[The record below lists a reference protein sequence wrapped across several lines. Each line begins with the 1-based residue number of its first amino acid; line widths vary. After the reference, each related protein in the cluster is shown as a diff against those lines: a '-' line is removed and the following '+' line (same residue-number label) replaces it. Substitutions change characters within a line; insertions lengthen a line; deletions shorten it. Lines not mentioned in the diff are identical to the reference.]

1 MGTQKLDEDA
11 GVCED
16 AEYAAAGDSEPT
28 LTRTR
33 LGADAEL
40 AEADFSDVVAASRV
54 ARTRTLACGVVCEDV
69 RGAAASDCDAR
80 PTRTRLWEGVGPA
93 DADIGVDV
101 GVLTRIRLGVV
112 VFWTC
117 AAFLAR
123 AFFGVTPTDARY
135 AARCKSSASRRISVP

>member
-1 MGTQKLDEDA
+1 MGTQQLDEDA

-16 AEYAAAGDSEPT
+16 AEYAAAGDSDPT

-54 ARTRTLACGVVCEDV
+54 ARARTLACGVVCEDV
-69 RGAAASDCDAR
+69 RGAAAGDCDGR

-101 GVLTRIRLGVV
+101 GVLTRIRLGG
-112 VFWTC
+112 WSSGL
-117 AAFLAR
+117 ALLFL
-123 AFFGVTPTDARY
+123 PEP
-135 AARCKSSASRRISVP
+135 SLASRRQTPGMLPAASLRRAAG